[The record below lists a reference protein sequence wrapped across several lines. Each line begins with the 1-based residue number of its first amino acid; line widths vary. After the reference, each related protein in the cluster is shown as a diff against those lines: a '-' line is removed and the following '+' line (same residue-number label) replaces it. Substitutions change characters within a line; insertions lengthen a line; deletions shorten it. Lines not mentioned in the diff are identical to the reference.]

1 MTRSSR
7 DWSEVSEFSTMVWKL
22 DLKNKTLSQLAIT
35 LVKLIGHCPGMLGP
49 LAQRTLTAAASKQGT
64 ETPWRDVLPL
74 PVPDEIVDTV
84 KSVLAVD
91 EFRIKKK
98 GLSGGAIKTAYR
110 TTGIHCLTFCMIT
123 SLNALWSGLRKNA
136 RVHRGP
142 VKAQQ
147 AAAVER
153 LSDAAM
159 YMIDSLDGVE
169 KGPIPRTPDHDW
181 EAKIGSARISYH
193 GEIVA
198 RAEAL
203 ELDRVMASLPPE
215 GFGGAVN
222 ILDLCDDDVRSALE
236 DPASCLLP
244 EEQLPL
250 DWPRPKVQVK
260 DGEWEVLARALVERG
275 ILRPTSEVL
284 TIDGRRVTNG
294 LFAVEKTGKDLP
306 DGRTAQ
312 RLIMDLR
319 GSNAVLKIIG
329 GDIRTLTGACAFT
342 SVVLENGNQISISGD
357 DLVSSFYLF
366 KLPDSW
372 LPYLTFEKE
381 ISWRALGIDREGSTF
396 LAASVLPMGF
406 SSSVGIM
413 QHVHRRLAL
422 LDPDAGG
429 GLLSALEIR
438 KDREWPQLDDQIP
451 LWRLYLDDSTFLRQV
466 DRKLA
471 ETLKGKSQSEQE
483 RMRRA
488 YLFWGIPYNPKKAIE
503 ELSAAERLGSFLDGK
518 VGRVGVTVKRTLENL
533 SLGLWVLGQGQVSRK
548 ALQVLAGKEVHALQF
563 RRPLFS
569 CYSELWRLIAGP
581 EDHPYLTAKACVEIL
596 ASLCLSPLR
605 FTDWRAE
612 VDPYVM
618 ASDASETGG
627 HSAWQNAS
635 HTKG

>member
-1 MTRSSR
+1 MGGGRKTPSVTPRRKPLRGWRRDQPRRANRGEQETGAGYESDSTSWLGEATEGSWATDESRSRCQSETEGSAEDHVTRASR

-74 PVPDEIVDTV
+74 PIPDEIVDTV

-91 EFRIKKK
+91 EFKIKKK

-153 LSDAAM
+153 LSDSAM

-193 GEIVA
+193 GEVVA

-215 GFGGAVN
+215 GFGGGVN

-260 DGEWEVLARALVERG
+260 DGEWEVLAKALVERG
-275 ILRPTSEVL
+275 ILRPASEVL

-294 LFAVEKTGKDLP
+294 LFAVEKAGKDLP

-342 SVVLENGNQISISGD
+342 TVVLENGNQISISGD

-381 ISWRALGIDREGSTF
+381 ISWRALGIDRDGSTF
-396 LAASVLPMGF
+396 LAASVLRMGF

-429 GLLSALEIR
+429 GLLAALEIR
-438 KDREWPQLDDQIP
+438 KDREWPQLDDEIP
-451 LWRLYLDDSTFLRQV
+451 LWCLYLDDSTFLRQV
-466 DRKLA
+466 DRK
-471 ETLKGKSQSEQE
+471 
-483 RMRRA
+483 
-488 YLFWGIPYNPKKAIE
+488 
-503 ELSAAERLGSFLDGK
+503 
-518 VGRVGVTVKRTLENL
+518 
-533 SLGLWVLGQGQVSRK
+533 
-548 ALQVLAGKEVHALQF
+548 
-563 RRPLFS
+563 
-569 CYSELWRLIAGP
+569 
-581 EDHPYLTAKACVEIL
+581 
-596 ASLCLSPLR
+596 
-605 FTDWRAE
+605 
-612 VDPYVM
+612 
-618 ASDASETGG
+618 
-627 HSAWQNAS
+627 
-635 HTKG
+635 